1 MANSTVDTGRNTLR
15 PVPNPTGAVAEIPGP
30 RVSPEP
36 APRVSDVDM
45 RPTFGAEKL
54 PNAGDQGGV
63 APLPGGIPGGSPRP
77 SGQQEGQGTS
87 TTAGGQGRDLGGP
100 GRAS

>member
-15 PVPNPTGAVAEIPGP
+15 PVPNPTGAVPEIPGP

-63 APLPGGIPGGSPRP
+63 APLPGGIPGGIAAAVWSTGGP
-77 SGQQEGQGTS
+77 GS